1 MNSEQ
6 RHVCV
11 LYADISGSRQLF
23 ERLDENEAM
32 QAFERCFNRMGRA
45 IESFRGRVVK
55 QIGEHLMAVFDSAED
70 AMRAACEM
78 QLRVEKL
85 PAVSGIKLV
94 VGIGFFYGPMAEGS
108 NDATGETVK
117 VASRLVKLAKGGQ
130 VVTTR
135 STVDILPE
143 ILQKT
148 VLSLDTATVRQHD
161 TPLPVCAVVWQS
173 VALQAEP
180 AEPGSSTLQS
190 VSPISTIMTPARLRL
205 LHGGEEIILD
215 PGRLVLTLG
224 RDARCDLQI
233 LSQHASRNHGRIE
246 LRRDTFVL
254 VDKST
259 NGTRVEPE
267 GGAEFL
273 IRGGEHTLRGRGRLY
288 FGPPQDDTQGDI
300 IFYEELL
307 A

>member
-1 MNSEQ
+1 MNTPQ
-6 RHVCV
+6 RQVCV

-55 QIGEHLMAVFDSAED
+55 QIGEHLMAVFENAED
-70 AMRAACEM
+70 GMRAACEM

-130 VVTTR
+130 VVTTA
-135 STVDILPE
+135 STVETLPDV
-143 ILQKT
+143 LQKA
-148 VLSLDTATVRQHD
+148 VLNLDAATVKRHD
-161 TPLPVCAVVWQS
+161 DNLPVCAVVWQS
-173 VALQAEP
+173 VALQPIPVEH
-180 AEPGSSTLQS
+180 GTSTLQTAS
-190 VSPISTIMTPARLRL
+190 LITTIMTPPRLKL
-205 LHGGEEIILD
+205 QHGAEEIILD
-215 PGRLVLTLG
+215 PARLVLTLG

-233 LSQHASRNHGRIE
+233 QSQHASRNHGRIE
-246 LRRDTFVL
+246 LRRDSFVL

-267 GGAEFL
+267 GGTEFL
-273 IRGGEHTLRGRGRLY
+273 IRAGEHTLRGRGRLY
-288 FGPPQDDTQGDI
+288 FGPPHDEEQGDV
-300 IFYEELL
+300 IFYEELMS
-307 A
+307 